1 MGFIKFPLVC
11 IYLSLWHLTELHLGQ
26 RDPSQGE
33 QTADISWWP
42 KQSTWEGSGLD
53 VGYWSTDN
61 EVWFQKHLEAV
72 RNYNGEGRAP
82 CYSAAE
88 WQNKLKYHR
97 ANKIVG
103 RSRDVAVEWLSQV
116 VIHG

>member
-1 MGFIKFPLVC
+1 MFPSSTL
-11 IYLSLWHLTELHLGQ
+11 LNFHLGQ
-26 RDPSQGE
+26 RDQSQGE
-33 QTADISWWP
+33 QTAEISWWP

-61 EVWFQKHLEAV
+61 EVWFQKHLKV
-72 RNYNGEGRAP
+72 IHNYNGLGPAL

-88 WQNKLKYHR
+88 WRNKLKYHR

-103 RSRDVAVEWLSQV
+103 RSKDVAAE
-116 VIHG
+116 